1 MTLWLDKLKNG
12 MKKTAALFTFQGVDA
27 AAFESVEEAL
37 LRADVGYETT
47 EDMIRQLKQSHPKDS
62 AELKHHLK
70 RIVTEKIEPIA
81 KTLTIDPQHKPF
93 VILMI
98 GVNGAGKTTTIGK
111 LGQAYQEQGLNVAFV
126 GGDTFRAGATEQL
139 QRWGERLH
147 IPVYTG
153 NHQAEA
159 SGLVYEALEKAS
171 LAHTDVLLIDTAG
184 RLHNRSDLMDEL
196 KKIRRVIQKKEP
208 TAPHATLLVL
218 DATSGQNALK
228 QVDAFQDMI
237 GVSGLIMTKLDGTA
251 KGGILLALAD
261 RYHLP
266 VYAIGVGESADDLQ
280 PFSAEEYA
288 GSLIGE
294 EVTCVSSAI

>member
-126 GGDTFRAGATEQL
+126 AGDTFRAGATEQL

-147 IPVYTG
+147 IPVYAG

>member
-126 GGDTFRAGATEQL
+126 AGDTFRAGATEQL

-147 IPVYTG
+147 IPVYAG

-237 GVSGLIMTKLDGTA
+237 GVSGLVMTKLDGTA